1 MAPALSPT
9 GLPIEEV
16 MPALRAALADAGV
29 AVLQASPGAGKST
42 VVPLRLLDEPWLEGR
57 IVMLEPRRL
66 ATRATARR
74 MAHLLGEE
82 VGATV
87 GYRTRDERR
96 TSRDG
101 RIEVV
106 TEGILTRRLQRD
118 PSLPGTGLVIFDEV
132 HERNLT
138 SDLGLALTLDVRRS
152 LRPDLRVLAMSATLD
167 DTRLAALLGDGPTSL
182 HGAAPVVTA
191 EGRAFPVEVRW
202 RPRDRRQ
209 RLADA
214 VVAVVTSALRDDEG
228 DVLVFLPGAREIRW
242 VAEGLAGRGSR
253 GDLRGSVDV
262 RPLFGALTAAEQDQA
277 LSPSP
282 AGRRRVVLATD
293 IAETSLTVEGVRI
306 VVDAGERRRPRFD
319 RRSGLPRLETGPAS
333 KASAVQRSGRAGRT
347 APGVSYRLWSEAE
360 HSVRDPFAQPQIQGD
375 DLVGLALELA
385 IWGAPVGDLAFLDP
399 PPADTLADA
408 ELLLRRLGALDS
420 DGRPTA
426 TGRAMV
432 DLPLHPRLA
441 HMVLAA
447 TPSAAG
453 AAAGAAAAEGSASEA
468 GGVACAL
475 AALLEERDVVRGR
488 PGELTADIADR
499 VRLITDARATH
510 PSADRAALATV
521 RRRAR
526 ELARRAGASMGTGR
540 PHDCGAVLA
549 RAYPDRIAQTRGG
562 GRFRL
567 RGGRGAVL
575 APNDP
580 LTTAPF
586 LVVAELG
593 GGPRD
598 QDDDGVRLAA
608 AIDVE
613 VVEQVAAADIVQ
625 HRVVAWNDARGD
637 LEEKIERRLDALVL
651 TSVSGRPGPGP
662 DAVEALVAH
671 VRSAGLGALS
681 WSGKARSVQGQAAFA
696 HRHLGE
702 PWPDLSDDALL
713 ADLDS
718 WLVPRLARATG
729 RADLAR
735 VDLLAVLREQLGHRL
750 VGDLDRVAPATVAL
764 PGGRSAKVDY
774 TTDPPSIAVRA
785 QDLFGVRVH
794 PTVAAGRVPLAVHVL
809 SPAGQAV
816 QVTGDLPGFWSG
828 SWAAVRKDMISR
840 YPKHN
845 WPADPATAEPGTRA
859 KRVR

>member
-1 MAPALSPT
+1 MALALSPT
-9 GLPIEEV
+9 GLPIEEG
-16 MPALRAALADAGV
+16 MPALRGALADAGV

-42 VVPLRLLDEPWLEGR
+42 VVPLRLVDEPWLEGR

-82 VGATV
+82 VGGTV

-167 DTRLAALLGDGPTSL
+167 DTRLAALLGAEPASTNGP
-182 HGAAPVVTA
+182 APVIRA

-228 DVLVFLPGAREIRW
+228 DALVFLPGAREIRW
-242 VAEGLAGRGSR
+242 VAEGLAGRGGL

-262 RPLFGALTAAEQDQA
+262 RPLFGALTAAEQDAA

-293 IAETSLTVEGVRI
+293 IAETSLTVEGVQI

-333 KASAVQRSGRAGRT
+333 RASAVQRSGRAGRT
-347 APGVSYRLWSEAE
+347 APGVAYRLWSEAD
-360 HSVRDPFAQPQIQGD
+360 HSARDPFAEPQIRGD

-399 PPADTLADA
+399 PPAATLAGA
-408 ELLLRRLGALDS
+408 LLLLRRLGALDP

-447 TPSAAG
+447 DTSD
-453 AAAGAAAAEGSASEA
+453 GSGPDA

-475 AALLEERDVVRGR
+475 AALLEERDVLRGR
-488 PGELTADIADR
+488 PGELTADLADR

-526 ELARRAGASMGTGR
+526 ELARRAGTSLGSGR
-540 PHDCGAVLA
+540 PQDCGAVLA
-549 RAYPDRIAQTRGG
+549 LAYPDRIAHARGK

-598 QDDDGVRLAA
+598 QDDDGIRLAA
-608 AIDVE
+608 AIDAE
-613 VVEQVAAADIVQ
+613 VVEQVAAADIVE

-702 PWPDLSDDALL
+702 PWPDLSDEALI
-713 ADLDS
+713 ADLDY

-750 VGDLDRVAPATVAL
+750 VGDLDRVAPGTVAL

-774 TTDPPSIAVRA
+774 RTDPPSIAVRA

-794 PTVAAGRVPLAVHVL
+794 PTVAGGRVPLAVHVL

-816 QVTGDLPGFWSG
+816 QVTADLPGFWDG

-845 WPADPATAEPGTRA
+845 WPADPASAQPGTRA